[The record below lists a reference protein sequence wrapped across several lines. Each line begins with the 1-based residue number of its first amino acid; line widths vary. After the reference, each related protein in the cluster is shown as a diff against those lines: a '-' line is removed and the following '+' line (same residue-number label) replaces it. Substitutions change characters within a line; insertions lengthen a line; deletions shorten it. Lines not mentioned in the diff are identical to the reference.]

1 MKVDIVIPAWN
12 LYQFTKECIESIFAC
27 TDHPFHLIIVDNAS
41 VDPAKGYFKTL
52 AQDKENV
59 TLIRNE
65 ENLGFVKAVN
75 KGIKTSCAR
84 YVCLLNNDTLV
95 TKGWLAEIIKVA
107 QADARIGMVN
117 ANSNTL
123 GCKPKKGQKIDEL
136 AQELKVYSGKYTEL
150 AWTTGFCMLIK
161 REVIEKIGLF
171 DEVYGMGNFEDADFC
186 KRAQLQGY
194 LSVCATASYVYH
206 RERQSFSKFK
216 EFSSDFTN
224 LRKTFYRKWGKTERI
239 LYVFTKD
246 NPDFINKI
254 AVKALEYARK
264 GSMIWIFLKDLNSYA
279 LNHHSN
285 IYVYRVPENF
295 FNLVSLWRIVKKKKK
310 FDKIFVDN
318 ISYKKKLSKLKP
330 FHKAEVLDAE

>member
-1 MKVDIVIPAWN
+1 MKVDIVIPTWN

-27 TDHPFHLIIVDNAS
+27 TDYPFHLIIVDNAS
-41 VDPAKGYFKTL
+41 DDPAKGYFETL

-65 ENLGFVKAVN
+65 ENLGFIKAVN
-75 KGIKTSCAR
+75 KGIKASSAP

-95 TKGWLAEIIKVA
+95 TKGWLREIVKVA
-107 QADARIGMVN
+107 QGDVHIGMIN

-123 GCKPKKGQKIDEL
+123 ACKPKKGQKIDEL
-136 AQELKVYSGKYTEL
+136 AQELKAYSGKYTEL

-186 KRAQLQGY
+186 KRAQLEGY

-216 EFSSDFTN
+216 EFSSNFTN
-224 LRKTFYRKWGKTERI
+224 LRKTFYQKWGKTERI
-239 LYVFTKD
+239 LYIFTND
-246 NPDFINKI
+246 DPDFINKI
-254 AVKALEYARK
+254 AITALEHARR
-264 GSMIWIFLKDLNSYA
+264 GSMIWIFLKDLNSYTP
-279 LNHHSN
+279 NHHSN
-285 IYVYRVPENF
+285 IYLYRIPGNF
-295 FNLVSLWRIVKKKKK
+295 FNLVSLWRIIKRKKK
-310 FDKIFVDN
+310 FDKIFVDST
-318 ISYKKKLSKLKP
+318 SYKKKLCKFKP
-330 FHKAEVLDAE
+330 FHKAEVLDAK